1 MSFRLFTTVLI
12 SIRATHTHSRPLS
25 FNVIHNHPPLLKS
38 VPLKPVPLKPVPLK
52 SVPIK
57 SVPIK
62 SVPLKSVPIKSVPL
76 KPVSI
81 IDSPYFHHIRNKK
94 NTIMEIMDLYN
105 KIKK

>member
-1 MSFRLFTTVLI
+1 MSSRLFTIVLI

-25 FNVIHNHPPLLKS
+25 FNVIPNFPPMI
-38 VPLKPVPLKPVPLK
+38 KP
-52 SVPIK
+52 VPIK
-57 SVPIK
+57 SI
-62 SVPLKSVPIKSVPL
+62 PL
-76 KPVSI
+76 KPLSI

>member
-25 FNVIHNHPPLLKS
+25 FNVIHIHPPLLKP

-52 SVPIK
+52 P
-57 SVPIK
+57 
-62 SVPLKSVPIKSVPL
+62 VPL
-76 KPVSI
+76 KPVPLKPVPLKPVPLKPVLIKSLSI
-81 IDSPYFHHIRNKK
+81 IDSPYFHHLRNKK

>member
-57 SVPIK
+57 SVP
-62 SVPLKSVPIKSVPL
+62 L

>member
-25 FNVIHNHPPLLKS
+25 FNVIHIHPPLLKP

-52 SVPIK
+52 P
-57 SVPIK
+57 
-62 SVPLKSVPIKSVPL
+62 VPL
-76 KPVSI
+76 KPVPLKPVLIKSLSI
-81 IDSPYFHHIRNKK
+81 IDSPYFHHLRNKK